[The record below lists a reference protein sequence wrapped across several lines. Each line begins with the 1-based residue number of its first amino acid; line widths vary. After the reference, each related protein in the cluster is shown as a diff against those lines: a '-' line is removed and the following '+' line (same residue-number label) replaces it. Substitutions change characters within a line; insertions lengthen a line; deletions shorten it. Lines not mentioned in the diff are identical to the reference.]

1 MSGNLYGKGISSV
14 AYSTPTDST
23 IGNTSIPNMAKT
35 IIIPRTIYVT
45 GVTLN
50 KATLAKVVAETET
63 LVATIAPTNADTQTV
78 TWASSDELVATVVD
92 GLVTAI
98 GVGEATI
105 TVTTTDGSK
114 TDTCVVT
121 VTAA

>member
-1 MSGNLYGKGISSV
+1 MSGNLYGKGVSSV
-14 AYSTPTDST
+14 AYLTPTDSS
-23 IGNTSIPNMAKT
+23 IGNTSISTMAKT

-50 KATLAKVVAETET
+50 KSTSALLVDGTET
-63 LVATIAPTNADTQTV
+63 LVATIAPFNADTQTIMW
-78 TWASSDELVATVVD
+78 TSDDELIATVED

-98 GVGEATI
+98 GAGEAII

-114 TDTCVVT
+114 TATCVVT
-121 VTAA
+121 VTTE